1 MDSTNGRFWLN
12 WIGGAC
18 LLLGFLFWFAV
29 EHCPAPRWDPPGGW
43 CDLSV
48 VSIGFR
54 AAVVFAALGAVALYG
69 SHHVKKHEILKA
81 ETELLKVDVE
91 EDPQWWQEDTDK

>member
-1 MDSTNGRFWLN
+1 
-12 WIGGAC
+12 
-18 LLLGFLFWFAV
+18 
-29 EHCPAPRWDPPGGW
+29 
-43 CDLSV
+43 LSV
-48 VSIGFR
+48 VTIGFR

-91 EDPQWWQEDTDK
+91 EDPQWW